1 MPFYFTMGTGRV
13 HRSLG
18 PQIQRMGSNIIGNV
32 HGPCLVACGIT
43 TIASAT
49 FHDRERRDCLD
60 FGTTPLGISS
70 QLVSSD
76 RLRI

>member
-1 MPFYFTMGTGRV
+1 MLFYITMGAGRV

-18 PQIQRMGSNIIGNV
+18 TQIQRMGSNIVGDV

-49 FHDRERRDCLD
+49 FHDREHRYCLD

-70 QLVSSD
+70 QLASSD